1 MGKILEINGPLVK
14 LELPQTVIGEQ
25 VQVGAMGLIGE
36 VISRDGNT
44 ALAQLYEDT
53 AGLKPGE
60 QADGLGWPLSVELG
74 PGLLSAI
81 FDGVQRPLDA
91 VRAKSGDRIAR
102 GVMVPALSRERRWH
116 FVPDAAR
123 TQNSLLQGGDVLGT
137 VQETESISHCIL
149 VPPLIHGEL
158 LELAPEGDY
167 TLDEVIARVKLQG
180 GMGGAGGAGGMGDMA
195 SEPVDA
201 GKIEKLH
208 LFHRWPVRHPRPF
221 KQRDHAVIPLMTGQR
236 ILDTF
241 YPLLKGGKAAI
252 PGPFGAGKT
261 MLQQQIA
268 RWCNAEIVIYVGCGE
283 RGNELADVLEFMP
296 KLNDPH
302 TGRPL
307 LERTLLVA
315 NTSNMPVVA
324 REASIYVG
332 ITIAEYFR
340 DQGYDVVMVA
350 DSTSRWAEAL
360 REVAGRLGHM
370 PVEEGYPAYLGSRL
384 AAFYERAGRVETL
397 NGGHGS
403 VTLIGAVSPPG
414 GDFSEPVTS
423 HTKEIIQTFWALSK
437 ELADARHYPAVD
449 WLESFSGSVPSAAKW
464 WAENVD
470 PDWESARGE
479 ALSLLSTSEELQ
491 RIVNLVG
498 VEALTGEQRW
508 TLEGAA
514 LIKEGL
520 LQQSATDEVDSYAS
534 PEKQYVLLSGL
545 LQVYRHGMAL
555 VKLGAPARRLL
566 QMPIMAQAR
575 RWKNQHTSED
585 VAALREK
592 IAGIAAEFERM
603 AIDYVSPSP
612 RPALL
617 EEDGAGGEGGVKS

>member
-14 LELPQTVIGEQ
+14 LQLADAVLGEQ
-25 VQVGAMGLIGE
+25 VRVGRIGLVGE
-36 VISRDGNT
+36 VIGRDGDT

-53 AGLKPGE
+53 AGLRPGE
-60 QADGLGWPLSVELG
+60 VADGLGWPLSVELG
-74 PGLLSAI
+74 PGLLNAI
-81 FDGVQRPLDA
+81 FDGVQRPLNA
-91 VRAKSGDRIAR
+91 VWEQSGDRIAR
-102 GVMVPALSRERRWH
+102 GVAVPSLPRDQRWH
-116 FVPDAAR
+116 FVPNPRHRAETAVA
-123 TQNSLLQGGDVLGT
+123 GGDVLGT
-137 VQETESISHCIL
+137 VQETESIQHRIL
-149 VPPLIHGEL
+149 VPPLLHGEL
-158 LELAPEGDY
+158 MELAPEGDY
-167 TLDEVIARVKLQG
+167 TVDEVIGRVKLADG
-180 GMGGAGGAGGMGDMA
+180 R
-195 SEPVDA
+195 
-201 GKIEKLH
+201 IEKLH
-208 LFHRWPVRHPRPF
+208 LFHRWPVRTPRPF
-221 KQRDHAVIPLMTGQR
+221 KRRDHAVKPLLTGQR

-283 RGNELADVLEFMP
+283 RGNELTDVLEFMP
-296 KLNDPH
+296 ELKDPH

-307 LERTLLVA
+307 MERTLLVA

-332 ITIAEYFR
+332 VTLAEYFR

-360 REVAGRLGHM
+360 REVAGRLGQM

-397 NGGHGS
+397 SGDHGS

-423 HTKEIIQTFWALSK
+423 HTKEIIQTFWGLSK

-449 WLESFSGSVPSAAKW
+449 WLESFSGYVPSAAKW
-464 WAENVD
+464 WSENVD
-470 PDWESARGE
+470 KGWEKARGE
-479 ALSLLSTSEELQ
+479 ALDLLAASEELQ

-498 VEALTGEQRW
+498 VEALSSEQRW
-508 TLEGAA
+508 TLESAG

-520 LQQSATDEVDSYAS
+520 LQQSATDEIDSFSS
-534 PEKQYVLLSGL
+534 PEKQFALLAAML
-545 LQVYRHGMAL
+545 EIYRQGMKL
-555 VKLGAPARRLL
+555 VKLGAPARRLI
-566 QMPIMAQAR
+566 QMPLLAQAR
-575 RWKNQHTSED
+575 RWKSQHKSEEI
-585 VAALREK
+585 AALREK
-592 IAGIAAEFERM
+592 IARIPAEFERI
-603 AIDYVSPSP
+603 ALDYEQSGHA
-612 RPALL
+612 AL
-617 EEDGAGGEGGVKS
+617 

>member
-14 LELPQTVIGEQ
+14 LQLPETVLGEQ
-25 VQVGAMGLIGE
+25 VRVGQIGLIGE
-36 VISRDGNT
+36 VISREGDT

-53 AGLKPGE
+53 AGLRPGE
-60 QADGLGWPLSVELG
+60 EAEGLGWPLSVELG
-74 PGLLSAI
+74 PGLLNAI
-81 FDGVQRPLDA
+81 FDGVQRPLNA
-91 VRAKSGDRIAR
+91 VREKSGDRIAR
-102 GVMVPALSRERRWH
+102 GVSVSALSREQRWH
-116 FVPDAAR
+116 FVPDPR
-123 TQNSLLQGGDVLGT
+123 RDESPHIVGGDVLGT
-137 VQETESISHCIL
+137 VQETASILHRIL
-149 VPPLIHGEL
+149 TPPLIRGEL
-158 LELAPEGDY
+158 MELAPEGDY
-167 TLDEVIARVKLQG
+167 TIDEVIGRVQLHDG
-180 GMGGAGGAGGMGDMA
+180 R
-195 SEPVDA
+195 
-201 GKIEKLH
+201 IEKLQ
-208 LFHRWPVRHPRPF
+208 LFHRWPVRTPRPF
-221 KQRDHAVIPLMTGQR
+221 KRRDHAVKPLITGQR

-283 RGNELADVLEFMP
+283 RGNELTDVLEFMP
-296 KLNDPH
+296 ELMDPH

-307 LERTLLVA
+307 MERTLLIA

-332 ITIAEYFR
+332 ITLAEYFR

-360 REVAGRLGHM
+360 REVAGRLGQM

-397 NGGHGS
+397 AGDHGS

-449 WLESFSGSVPSAAKW
+449 WLESFSGYVPSAAKW
-464 WAENVD
+464 WAENIN
-470 PDWESARGE
+470 PGWAAARAA
-479 ALSLLSTSEELQ
+479 ALDLLAASEELQ

-498 VEALTGEQRW
+498 VEALSSEQRW
-508 TLEGAA
+508 ALEASS
-514 LIKEGL
+514 LLKEGL
-520 LQQSATDEVDSYAS
+520 LQQAATDDVDSFSS
-534 PEKQYVLLSGL
+534 PEKQYALLAAL
-545 LQVYRHGMAL
+545 LEIYRQGMKL
-555 VKLGAPARRLL
+555 VKLGAPARRLI
-566 QMPIMAQAR
+566 QMPLLSQAR
-575 RWKNQHTSED
+575 RWKSQHKSD
-585 VAALREK
+585 DLAALQAK
-592 IAGIAAEFERM
+592 IARIPVAFEQIAV
-603 AIDYVSPSP
+603 DYETTAPV
-612 RPALL
+612 R
-617 EEDGAGGEGGVKS
+617 EDKATP

>member
-1 MGKILEINGPLVK
+1 MGKILEINGPLVR
-14 LELPQTVIGEQ
+14 LQLPEAVIGEQ
-25 VQVGAMGLIGE
+25 VRVGQIGLVGE
-36 VISRDGNT
+36 VIGRNGDT
-44 ALAQLYEDT
+44 ALAQLYEDSG
-53 AGLKPGE
+53 GLRPGE
-60 QADGLGWPLSVELG
+60 VAEGLGWPLSVELG
-74 PGLLSAI
+74 PGLLNAI
-81 FDGVQRPLDA
+81 FDGVQRPLNA
-91 VRAKSGDRIAR
+91 VREKSGDRVAR
-102 GVMVPALSRERRWH
+102 GVSVPALPRDRRWR
-116 FVPDAAR
+116 FVPEPRRQGGMRVD
-123 TQNSLLQGGDVLGT
+123 GGDVLGS
-137 VQETESISHCIL
+137 VQETESIRHRIL
-149 VPPLIHGEL
+149 TPPLTQGEL

-167 TLDEVIARVKLQG
+167 TIDEVIGRIRLADG
-180 GMGGAGGAGGMGDMA
+180 N
-195 SEPVDA
+195 
-201 GKIEKLH
+201 IEKLRM
-208 LFHRWPVRHPRPF
+208 FHRWPVRTPRPF
-221 KQRDHAVIPLMTGQR
+221 RRRDHAVQPLITGQR

-283 RGNELADVLEFMP
+283 RGNELTDVLEFMP
-296 KLNDPH
+296 RLKDPH

-307 LERTLLVA
+307 MERTLLVA

-332 ITIAEYFR
+332 ITLAEYFR

-360 REVAGRLGHM
+360 REVAGRLGQM

-397 NGGHGS
+397 SGEHGS

-437 ELADARHYPAVD
+437 DLADARHYPAVD
-449 WLESFSGSVPSAAKW
+449 WLESFSGDVPGAARW

-470 PDWESARGE
+470 PGWEAARSE
-479 ALSLLSTSEELQ
+479 ALNLLAVSEELQ

-498 VEALTGEQRW
+498 VEALSSEQRW
-508 TLEGAA
+508 TLESSV

-520 LQQSATDEVDSYAS
+520 LQQSATDETDSFAS
-534 PEKQYVLLSGL
+534 PEKQYVLLAAL
-545 LQVYRHGMAL
+545 VEIYRQGMKL
-555 VKLGAPARRLL
+555 VKLGAPAQRLI
-566 QMPIMAQAR
+566 QMPLLAQAR
-575 RWKNQHTSED
+575 RWKSQHKSD
-585 VAALREK
+585 DLAALKEK
-592 IAGIAAEFERM
+592 AAGIQAEFERIALDYTQGRPPGRSGLEQTM
-603 AIDYVSPSP
+603 ADQS
-612 RPALL
+612 
-617 EEDGAGGEGGVKS
+617 